1 MSKQIILDA
10 LESQYATKQSE
21 AAQYELTVY
30 NPALIELGKSISEWF
45 SNELNINPHQIKF
58 RHDDLEITP
67 SSSDNESLSIAVNR
81 WPATID
87 IKKRRS
93 YSGDEKETYYEI
105 NYVSS
110 NSKVNEKHIHYLTM
124 LGQIAQHSSTI
135 ISKIESE
142 WDVMASNILKPYYE
156 LTTDLRKLEHEVFA
170 IRQEIY
176 NANREKFK
184 VAGFEHTI
192 SPQLSCERNWEEN
205 GYVYELK
212 EIPKIFQLET
222 GRGKWDYINVN
233 AYRVIGAAKYNKT
246 AIQIKKS
253 SDSQQW
259 IDMEVKNDYFDSFVH
274 NVYVWETE
282 DKQRR
287 NNSETARYNDYLKLV
302 AVS

>member
-30 NPALIELGKSISEWF
+30 NPALIELDKSINEWF

-58 RHDDLEITP
+58 RHDNLEITP
-67 SSSDNESLSIAVNR
+67 SSSDNER

-93 YSGDEKETYYEI
+93 YNPNGDGKDTYYEI
-105 NYVSS
+105 NYPSN
-110 NSKVNEKHIHYLTM
+110 NSKINEKHIHYLTM

-156 LTTDLRKLEHEVFA
+156 LTRDLRKLEHEVFA
-170 IRQEIY
+170 VRQEIH
-176 NANREKFK
+176 NINREKFK

-212 EIPKIFQLET
+212 ETPKIFQLET

-246 AIQIKKS
+246 YIQIKKS
-253 SDSQQW
+253 SDSQW
-259 IDMEVKNDYFDSFVH
+259 IDMEVKNDYFDSFIH

-287 NNSETARYNDYLKLV
+287 NDSETARYSDILKMMV
-302 AVS
+302 VYKA